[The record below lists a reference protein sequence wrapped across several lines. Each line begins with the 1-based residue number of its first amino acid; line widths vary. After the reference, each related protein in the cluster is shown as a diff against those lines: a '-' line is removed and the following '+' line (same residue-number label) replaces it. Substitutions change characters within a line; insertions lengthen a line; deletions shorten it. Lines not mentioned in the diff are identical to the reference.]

1 MTGRRLPSYRR
12 PRSLHL
18 HLHHDRHRP
27 PRPYRFIRRD
37 GVRQRVGTEGR
48 RRSETSSCVA
58 ATGTHCSKRRTKAA
72 RAPTR
77 THLSVGSFS
86 QDSGCQSGG
95 RAQTAGRIRP
105 SVQLAAEKRSRP
117 RGASYS
123 VSCRGEARRGQGE
136 PRTVPAGAR
145 RAAAEL
151 AGPGMSRPL
160 LVDGMNRA
168 TNKIDDVGGAWRTA
182 SACLHSFANCFPVL
196 SLSNEHYYIYNLQL
210 FEARS
215 SKGVFSS
222 RKFLNLAIVVFLFL
236 FSN

>member
-1 MTGRRLPSYRR
+1 LFYGGWSPQPLCIRRCTHKKYELLGSLTWPPAGFAVHYRRDLPTHPRTCGSPGCDVRCDACMTGRRLPSYRR

-123 VSCRGEARRGQGE
+123 VSCRGEARRGAGKENRE
-136 PRTVPAGAR
+136 P
-145 RAAAEL
+145 
-151 AGPGMSRPL
+151 SRPARGGRRRSL
-160 LVDGMNRA
+160 LG
-168 TNKIDDVGGAWRTA
+168 
-182 SACLHSFANCFPVL
+182 
-196 SLSNEHYYIYNLQL
+196 
-210 FEARS
+210 
-215 SKGVFSS
+215 
-222 RKFLNLAIVVFLFL
+222 LA
-236 FSN
+236 